1 MLKPVDAILTH
12 ALSQWRQMRKSHSD
26 AVEITLMKQVSL
38 VGIRHSNGAKPEEA
52 FLLWRHDKTANA
64 LFSFLAASDFKMATP
79 LI

>member
-1 MLKPVDAILTH
+1 
-12 ALSQWRQMRKSHSD
+12 MRKSHSD
-26 AVEITLMKQVSL
+26 AVEITLMKQVYL

-52 FLLWRHDKTANA
+52 FLLWRHDGKTANA